1 MVGSTLYFRICSQ
14 HELSNVHFSVP
25 DCTVKNHD
33 ETESYK
39 IIDDHCLDPFVSTQ
53 RVGRWTDNRFTLW
66 ATSQGR
72 QLEILKF
79 FVFLAR
85 RPLKTVR
92 TKCQRGHH

>member
-66 ATSQGR
+66 ATSQGL
-72 QLEILKF
+72 QLQMFKF
-79 FVFLAR
+79 YVF
-85 RPLKTVR
+85 
-92 TKCQRGHH
+92 

>member
-66 ATSQGR
+66 ATSQGL
-72 QLEILKF
+72 QLETLKF
-79 FVFLAR
+79 FICLAR

-92 TKCQRGHH
+92 MKCQRGHH